1 MSRFENIK
9 NKQIIVYRHR
19 RLDNYEVF
27 YVGIASTLYRPYNKT
42 SRNKFWKNIVSKTNY
57 NVEIIATVEDWKTA
71 CELEEFLIQEY
82 GRRDLKTGT
91 LVNMTDGGDGRY
103 GSIISESTKL
113 KMSQVKLG
121 IKKDK
126 EIGFKIS
133 ISKKGRKHS
142 LEGKKKKVESL
153 GKKVI
158 DTSTGII
165 YESIT
170 EAAVK
175 LNTFP
180 SVISR
185 YLADKVK
192 KKKLNLKHL
201 KTWED
206 TYNILH

>member
-91 LVNMTDGGDGRY
+91 LVNMTDGGEGAP
-103 GSIISESTKL
+103 GTIISEETKL
-113 KMSQVKLG
+113 KLRNKNKGKKLTEEH
-121 IKKDK
+121 KKK
-126 EIGFKIS
+126 IGLAN
-133 ISKKGRKHS
+133 KGRRPS
-142 LEGKKKKVESL
+142 LITEQKRLEKIT
-153 GKKVI
+153 KKVI
-158 DTSTGII
+158 DTRNNII
-165 YESIT
+165 YNSVKEVSEIFNLKYLPLNR
-170 EAAVK
+170 K
-175 LNTFP
+175 LNGTTKNTTTFK
-180 SVISR
+180 
-185 YLADKVK
+185 YL
-192 KKKLNLKHL
+192 
-201 KTWED
+201 
-206 TYNILH
+206 

>member
-57 NVEIIATVEDWKTA
+57 NVEIIATVEDWETA
-71 CELEEFLIQEY
+71 CELEKFLIQEY

-91 LVNMTDGGDGRY
+91 LVNMTNGGDGRY
-103 GSIISESTKL
+103 GSLVSESTKL
-113 KMSQVKLG
+113 KMSQVRLG
-121 IKKDK
+121 IKRDK

-142 LEGKKKKVESL
+142 LEGRKKKVESL

-158 DTSTGII
+158 DTSTGIV
-165 YESIT
+165 YQSIT
-170 EAAVK
+170 EASIK

-180 SVISR
+180 SVISK
-185 YLADKVK
+185 YLTNKVK
-192 KKKLNLKHL
+192 KKKLKFKYLKI
-201 KTWED
+201 WED
-206 TYNILH
+206 I

>member
-9 NKQIIVYRHR
+9 DKQIVVYRHR
-19 RLDNYEVF
+19 RLDNYEIF

-91 LVNMTDGGDGRY
+91 LVNMTNGGDGRY
-103 GSIISESTKL
+103 GSLVSESTKL
-113 KMSQVKLG
+113 KMSQVRLG
-121 IKKDK
+121 IKRYK

-133 ISKKGRKHS
+133 ISRKGRKHS
-142 LEGKKKKVESL
+142 LEGRKKKVESL

-158 DTSTGII
+158 DTSTGIV
-165 YESIT
+165 YQSIT
-170 EAAVK
+170 EASIK

-180 SVISR
+180 SVISK
-185 YLADKVK
+185 YLTNKVK
-192 KKKLNLKHL
+192 KKKLKFKYLKI
-201 KTWED
+201 WED
-206 TYNILH
+206 N